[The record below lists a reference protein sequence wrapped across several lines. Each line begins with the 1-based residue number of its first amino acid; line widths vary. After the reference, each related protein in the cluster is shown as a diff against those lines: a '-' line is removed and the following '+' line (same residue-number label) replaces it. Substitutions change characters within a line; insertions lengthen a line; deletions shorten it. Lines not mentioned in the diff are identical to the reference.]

1 MRIIA
6 CDDEKL
12 ALKVMERAIKEAC
25 PDGELRCY
33 SDPEAAIDEIKRD
46 GFIPDVAFLDI
57 EMPVMNGVTTA
68 HELKAINPKLNVV
81 FATGYTEYYQEAI
94 ELHASGYILKP
105 VSGEHVKKAMEN
117 LIYPLKKGNGL
128 VAQTFGNFDVFFD
141 GEPIHFARAKS
152 KELLAYLID
161 RRGASATRQEII
173 AAIFD
178 EDENKGNQDKY
189 FSQIVF
195 SLMKTLKELKAEDV
209 VIKHRNAYAI
219 ATDKIKCD
227 LYDYLAG
234 EPSAINAFR
243 GEYMTNYS
251 EWSNNAFDAFYK

>member
-68 HELKAINPKLNVV
+68 HKLKEINPKLNVV

-105 VSGEHVKKAMEN
+105 VSGEHVKKALEN

-128 VAQTFGNFDVFFD
+128 VAQTFGNFEVFFD

-173 AAIFD
+173 AAIFN

-227 LYDYLAG
+227 LYDYLDG